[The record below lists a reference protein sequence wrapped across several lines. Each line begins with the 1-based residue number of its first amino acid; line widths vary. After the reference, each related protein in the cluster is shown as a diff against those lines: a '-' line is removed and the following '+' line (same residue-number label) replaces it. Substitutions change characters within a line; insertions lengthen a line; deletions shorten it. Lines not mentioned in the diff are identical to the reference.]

1 MPSPTALTHE
11 VRQSFSEWFKQRRK
25 EIGLSQETV
34 ADLSN
39 LSRQQIIRI
48 EKAESGTTRESIP
61 GLARALQVSEE
72 LMAQKAGLGTDQT
85 ISIDIPQEYIDYL
98 RMVPEK
104 RREKFLKTVR
114 SAAEMA
120 AF

>member
-11 VRQSFSEWFKQRRK
+11 VRQAFSEWFKKRRN
-25 EIGLSQETV
+25 ELGLSQEAV
-34 ADLSN
+34 AEVSG

-48 EKAESGTTRESIP
+48 EKAESGTTRESAP

-72 LMAQKAGLGTDQT
+72 ILRMKAGLAGEQ
-85 ISIDIPQEYIDYL
+85 SSGLDIPPELVDYW

-104 RREKFLKTVR
+104 KRTAFLKQVR
-114 SAAEMA
+114 GAAELA